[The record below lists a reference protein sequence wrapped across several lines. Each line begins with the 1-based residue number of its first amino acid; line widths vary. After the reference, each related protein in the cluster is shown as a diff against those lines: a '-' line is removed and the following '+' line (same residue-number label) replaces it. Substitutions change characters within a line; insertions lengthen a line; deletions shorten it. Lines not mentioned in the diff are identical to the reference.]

1 VSAFLQAVQ
10 QRAAKLGAR
19 IVLPEADDP
28 RTIEAAIRL
37 ERERLL
43 VPILVGNRAAA
54 RDAIAGAGGDPARID
69 VVEPGTGEAFEAAVV
84 AMLAHRRGSDMTRE
98 DAQRE
103 LSDPLTFGAMLV
115 ALGRANGGVAGAT
128 HPTSDVLRAAIRW
141 IGTAP
146 GISVVS
152 SSFCMVVP
160 PFRGEQPEVLTFTD
174 AAVLPSPTADQLA
187 DIAIAA
193 VAERGRI
200 VGDAPRVAF
209 LSYSTKGSAEGPDV
223 QKVRAA
229 FAAFRER
236 MPDVPADGELQVDAA
251 LIASVGNSKAKGSPV
266 AGTANILVFP
276 DLDAGN
282 IGYKLVQRLGRAE
295 AVGPVLQG
303 LARPFNDL
311 SRGASA
317 EDILN
322 VACIT
327 ALQSA

>member
-1 VSAFLQAVQ
+1 VSAFLQALQ

-37 ERERLL
+37 ERERLV
-43 VPILVGNRAAA
+43 VPILVGNRDAA
-54 RDAIAGAGGDPARID
+54 RDAIAGAGGDPGRIE

-84 AMLAHRRGSDMTRE
+84 AMLAHRRGSEMIRE
-98 DAQRE
+98 DALRE

-160 PFRGEQPEVLTFTD
+160 PFRGEEPEVLTFTD

-229 FAAFRER
+229 FERFRER

-251 LIASVGNSKAKGSPV
+251 LIASVGSSKAKGSPV

-317 EDILN
+317 EDVLN

>member
-1 VSAFLQAVQ
+1 MSPFLQALQ
-10 QRAAKLGAR
+10 QRAARLGAR

-28 RTIEAAIRL
+28 RTIEAAIRV
-37 ERERLL
+37 ERERLV
-43 VPILVGNRAAA
+43 VPVLVGDREAAA
-54 RDAIAGAGGDPARID
+54 AAISRAGGDPARIE
-69 VVEPGTGEAFEAAVV
+69 VIEPGTGEAFDVAVA
-84 AMLAHRRGSDMTRE
+84 AMLAHRRGREMTSE
-98 DAQRE
+98 DARRE

-115 ALGRANGGVAGAT
+115 ALGRADGGVAGAA

-146 GISVVS
+146 GIGVVS

-160 PFRGEQPEVLTFTD
+160 PFRGDEPEVLTFTD

-200 VGDAPRVAF
+200 VGDSPRVAF
-209 LSYSTKGSAEGPDV
+209 LSYSTRGSADGPDV
-223 QKVRAA
+223 EKVRAA

-251 LIASVGNSKAKGSPV
+251 LIASVGNSKAPGSQV
-266 AGTANILVFP
+266 AGRANILVFP

-311 SRGASA
+311 SRGASV
-317 EDILN
+317 EDIVN